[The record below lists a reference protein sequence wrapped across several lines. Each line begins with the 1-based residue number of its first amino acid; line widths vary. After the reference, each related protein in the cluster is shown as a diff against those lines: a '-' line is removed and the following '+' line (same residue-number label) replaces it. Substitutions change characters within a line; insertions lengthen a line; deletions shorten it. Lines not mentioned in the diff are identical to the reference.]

1 MSRYSGRKFGH
12 PIGIPEYPDIYPE
25 YPMKRCSN
33 VFPRDLWL
41 ATCDHVAAIQHI
53 FLLLVTTGKPTYA
66 ECQVLCRVQNL
77 KHSAKELFVECPP
90 KSTRWTTGTQ
100 RNKSLPSAGQLALG
114 KDTLC
119 RVSQAKHSTKHNSTC
134 TAHVTAG
141 ARPLMFV
148 KCQSGGTRQ
157 TCAFAECP

>member
-1 MSRYSGRKFGH
+1 MSGISGQIPGVSGL
-12 PIGIPEYPDIYPE
+12 PIGCPNGNPEYPDIYPE

-66 ECQVLCRVQNL
+66 ECQVLCWVQNL
-77 KHSAKELFVECPP
+77 EHSAKELFVECPP

-114 KDTLC
+114 KAALC
-119 RVSQAKHSTKHNSTC
+119 RVLACGHSAK
-134 TAHVTAG
+134 
-141 ARPLMFV
+141 PI
-148 KCQSGGTRQ
+148 
-157 TCAFAECP
+157 FAECLKKTLGKERHVHRTRP